1 MSVTITAEDFQ
12 KALQDGQL
20 SLAFQPIIDLASGEP
35 HGMEALMRWN
45 HPVHGAIPPS
55 VFIPI
60 AEESGLIVPASRWAL
75 REACS
80 TLKRVVGKIGYDASL
95 FVSVNFS
102 ATDFADEN
110 FLEQIYS
117 AISATDIH
125 PALVRLEITEHLL
138 KADPEK
144 ARQTI
149 ALCRKAGLSLA
160 IDDFNTESSSLAEI
174 HDYGIYTVK
183 IDDIKDERI
192 RSIINEAHDLGMTT
206 IAEGVETEEEAITLR
221 AMGCEKAQGYYFA
234 RPMFEAALLELLLNW
249 HSHHGLSPAKHASI

>member
-1 MSVTITAEDFQ
+1 MSVTITADDLHA
-12 KALQDGQL
+12 ALMGGQL
-20 SLAFQPIIDLASGEP
+20 SLAYQPIVDLTTGEP
-35 HGMEALMRWN
+35 RGIEALMRWN

-55 VFIPI
+55 VFIPV
-60 AEESGLIVPASRWAL
+60 AEESGLIVQASRWAL
-75 REACS
+75 REACAA
-80 TLKRVVGKIGYDASL
+80 LKRIIGKIGYDASL

-102 ATDFADEN
+102 ANDFADEN

-125 PALVRLEITEHLL
+125 PALVRLEITERLL
-138 KADPEK
+138 KANPEQ

-149 ALCRKAGLSLA
+149 ALCRRAGLSIA
-160 IDDFNTESSSLAEI
+160 IDDFSTESSSLAELQG
-174 HDYGIYTVK
+174 YGIYTVK

-192 RSIINEAHDLGMTT
+192 RSIINEAHDLGMST

-234 RPMFEAALLELLLNW
+234 RPMPEAALIETLQGW
-249 HSHHGLSPAKHASI
+249 HRQSLHTAAKA